1 MTDCSDNSKGKTV
14 KWSLSSFGNALVD
27 LEVHPVG
34 FLLLEVLHLH
44 LAELHTFLC
53 AFEVDE
59 SVLLP
64 QRPSDD
70 FATVL
75 VFFFDFFFAF
85 TFTFAF
91 VFANRVAF
99 AQTFLAQF
107 VFGELGFL
115 RRFLLVGAFLVSF
128 SVGVTRIV
136 NIFDFIFP
144 LFFFLIIVIHLLLKA
159 LGFGPWA
166 LNKLTFMS
174 ATVLNFHHQ
183 VSSVSKTECFWKYSL
198 KNLNFLL
205 CFHFFI
211 DFSDIN
217 FLVNFSN

>member
-1 MTDCSDNSKGKTV
+1 MTECSNNLKGKTV
-14 KWSLSSFGNALVD
+14 EWSLSSFGNALVD
-27 LEVHPVG
+27 LQVHPVG
-34 FLLLEVLHLH
+34 VLLLEVLHLH
-44 LAELHTFLC
+44 FAELHTFLC

-75 VFFFDFFFAF
+75 VFFFDFIFAF
-85 TFTFAF
+85 TFAFTFAF

-99 AQTFLAQF
+99 TKTFLAQF

-128 SVGVTRIV
+128 SVGVARIV

-144 LFFFLIIVIHLLLKA
+144 LFFFLIIVIHLLLK
-159 LGFGPWA
+159 
-166 LNKLTFMS
+166 
-174 ATVLNFHHQ
+174 
-183 VSSVSKTECFWKYSL
+183 
-198 KNLNFLL
+198 NLIF
-205 CFHFFI
+205 CPRT
-211 DFSDIN
+211 
-217 FLVNFSN
+217 SN